1 MGKVKKALYFD
12 LVEWEKFSERAK
24 RMGTTPSARVRE
36 LIFRDNFE
44 DLLNKELTKKNK
56 KEKYPKYSD
65 ELNIK

>member
-44 DLLNKELTKKNK
+44 DL
-56 KEKYPKYSD
+56 
-65 ELNIK
+65 